1 LTGARRV
8 AQYARMLPEIERL
21 LVLQDRDRKI
31 RTLKLEQKAAP
42 LERKDLDSKLT
53 SANAA
58 LEAAKLKSKENEV
71 ERKKLEMD
79 AQTRRDQIARFQT
92 QKFQTR
98 KNEEFQAFNN
108 EITRFEGEVREIED
122 KELELMENAEKLK
135 AVVAEAEKT
144 AQATRAQVQRQLEDL
159 DAKAKALQGQLE
171 EIEKDRNA
179 IAQDIDEDLIDTYQR
194 LFTNKN
200 EAVVPLEHDVCTG
213 CHMKVIAQTAVSV
226 KGGRSIVHCENCGRI
241 LYPGES

>member
-1 LTGARRV
+1 MR
-8 AQYARMLPEIERL
+8 PEIERL

-42 LERKDLDSKLT
+42 LERKDLDNKL
-53 SANAA
+53 SAANLA
-58 LEAAKLKSKENEV
+58 LETAKLKSKENEV
-71 ERKKLEMD
+71 ERKKLELD
-79 AQTRRDQIARFQT
+79 AQTKRDQIAKLQT

-108 EITRFEGEVREIED
+108 EITRFESDVRAIED
-122 KELELMENAEKLK
+122 QELELMEAAEKLK
-135 AVVAEAEKT
+135 AAAAEAEKN
-144 AQATRAQVQRQLEDL
+144 AQATRASVQRQLADL
-159 DAKAKALQGQLE
+159 EAKAEALQVQLD
-171 EIEKDRNA
+171 EIEKDRNTLA
-179 IAQDIDEDLIDTYQR
+179 GAVDEDLFDTYQR
-194 LFTNKN
+194 LFANKG

-213 CHMKVIAQTAVSV
+213 CHMKVIAQTSVSV